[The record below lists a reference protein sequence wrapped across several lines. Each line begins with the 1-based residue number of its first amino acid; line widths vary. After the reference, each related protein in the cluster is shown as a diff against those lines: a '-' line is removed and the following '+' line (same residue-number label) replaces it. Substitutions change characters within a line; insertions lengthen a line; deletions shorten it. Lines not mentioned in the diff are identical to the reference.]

1 MTERLTH
8 LNCGALRYD
17 RPGTAPERGPAIGVL
32 HEVRATFSSSEQVQ
46 AAIKGL
52 TASGF
57 DRADLSLPEA
67 AAPVTRATPE
77 LGAMEADTEED
88 ARQARTLHT
97 STAGAIAALAA
108 AGVTVAT
115 GGAAAVA
122 VAAAAA
128 AGAAVGGA
136 AYAVSS
142 AANEQEQTGLDIRA
156 SMGRLIL
163 SVRAPTAAKRSEA
176 EAILRGSGATDVLV
190 S

>member
-1 MTERLTH
+1 MT
-8 LNCGALRYD
+8 D
-17 RPGTAPERGPAIGVL
+17 QVQTAERGPAIGAL
-32 HEVRATFSSSEQVQ
+32 HEVCATFSNSEQLQ
-46 AAIKGL
+46 AAIKRL

-77 LGAMEADTEED
+77 AGAMEADTEED

-97 STAGAIAALAA
+97 STAGAIAALAG
-108 AGVTVAT
+108 AGLTIAT
-115 GGAAAVA
+115 GGAAAAA

-136 AYAVSS
+136 TYAVSS
-142 AANEQEQTGLDIRA
+142 AANEQEQTELDVRA
-156 SMGRLIL
+156 SAGRLIL

-176 EAILRGSGATDVLV
+176 EAILRGSGATNLQI